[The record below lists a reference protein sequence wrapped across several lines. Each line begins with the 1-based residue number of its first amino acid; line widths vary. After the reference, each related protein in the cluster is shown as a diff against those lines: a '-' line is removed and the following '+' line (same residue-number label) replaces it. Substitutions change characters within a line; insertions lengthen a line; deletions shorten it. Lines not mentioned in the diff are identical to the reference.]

1 LIFIQTYFFVK
12 FSHVLLIRWKHLE
25 DRHRFFWLG
34 PLLWNTIW
42 NFLLRVLSLEYLSFV
57 VGRSQSMAWE
67 YHLVFSSFLLHFP
80 HETMKF
86 DLINWFLNWRLLNFE
101 YLSIQFFPR
110 WLVKFLVCLLISKF
124 CWGFFYFAF
133 FFFFGG
139 REGRACRLPLPL
151 TCAGGG
157 LSLGSL
163 SPTGLIPC
171 YSLAAGECVSWSWPS
186 GMVDAD
192 VGESAGGEVTN
203 FLVKKLFF

>member
-124 CWGFFYFAF
+124 WW
-133 FFFFGG
+133 
-139 REGRACRLPLPL
+139 RLLL
-151 TCAGGG
+151 LCFLLLLWRQRRTS
-157 LSLGSL
+157 LSLAL
-163 SPTGLIPC
+163 ALNMCRRWTLAWVDVTYRTHTVLFPC
-171 YSLAAGECVSWSWPS
+171 
-186 GMVDAD
+186 
-192 VGESAGGEVTN
+192 N
-203 FLVKKLFF
+203 